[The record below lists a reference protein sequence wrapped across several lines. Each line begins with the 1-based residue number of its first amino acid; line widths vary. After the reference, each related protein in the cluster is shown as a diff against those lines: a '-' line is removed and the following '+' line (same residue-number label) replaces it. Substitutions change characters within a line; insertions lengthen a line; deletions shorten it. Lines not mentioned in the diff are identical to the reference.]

1 MIVATSDFV
10 DKWTIS
16 IGFGSGKLQEYI
28 DEYEPLILAE
38 LLGADF
44 ADEVQTQFNDNTLTP
59 ENQSLFD
66 KLYFNADVYGVNK
79 IFVSEGI
86 KIMLKDLIYA
96 HYQVGDLGTP
106 TSQGKI
112 KMKTEGGELV
122 NDDYTDRF
130 NFYNSG
136 VKTYKAIQ
144 KYIEENEDDY
154 PLYKGVKKLTTWLI

>member
-28 DEYEPLILAE
+28 DEYEPFILAE

-44 ADEVQTQFNDNTLTP
+44 ANEIETQFNDNTLTS
-59 ENQSLFD
+59 ENQALFD

-79 IFVSEGI
+79 LFVSEGI
-86 KIMLKDLIYA
+86 KIMLKDFIYS

-112 KMKTEGGELV
+112 KMKTEGGDLV

-144 KYIEENEDDY
+144 KYIEENEEDY